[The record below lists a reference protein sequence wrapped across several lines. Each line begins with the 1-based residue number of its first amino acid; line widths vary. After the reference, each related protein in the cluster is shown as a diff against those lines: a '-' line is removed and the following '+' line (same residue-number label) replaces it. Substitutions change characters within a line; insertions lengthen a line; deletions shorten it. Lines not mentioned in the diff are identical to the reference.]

1 MLTRLKVVICALAM
15 ASTSHT
21 VLADNTKSKNLP
33 DIPPSVDSNFY
44 FNGEQPA
51 AKVELGRQLFFDK
64 ILSGNLNISCASC
77 HHSLTGTGDG
87 LALPVGEGGV
97 GLGVTRHTGFGSDAI
112 HERVPRNASPVFNLG
127 AKEFVFMFADGRV
140 TVDPGQP
147 SGFASPAGHDL
158 PLNLDNVLA
167 VQAMF
172 PVTSA
177 TEMAGQPGENPQAD
191 FAAAGDLPGLWL
203 YIADK
208 LRSVPEYVDMFEVA
222 FDDVQG
228 PQDITFAHA
237 ANAIAAFE
245 AVSLRFDNSP
255 FDRFLAGDKSALS
268 KEQRKGMKLFY
279 GKADCGG
286 CHSGT
291 YQTNQNFRAIAAP
304 QLGGGKGDGL
314 NGREDFGRFRVTQD
328 PADMFRFRTP
338 SLRNIALSAPYTH
351 SGAFDTLEAVT
362 RHYLDTVGG
371 LENYD
376 RSQARLPSRPDL
388 DAIDFEV
395 MDNPQLRA
403 NIAAANNVPP
413 NSLTDK
419 EVRQL
424 LAFMHSLTDP
434 AALDMRHLVPTRS
447 PSGLPVFD

>member
-1 MLTRLKVVICALAM
+1 MLRPLKVVIAAALM
-15 ASTSHT
+15 ASISPIA
-21 VLADNTKSKNLP
+21 LSDNKKDNH
-33 DIPPSVDSNFY
+33 IPPISPSTDADFY
-44 FNGEQPA
+44 FDGVQPA

-87 LALPVGEGGV
+87 LALPVGEGGA
-97 GLGVTRHTGFGSDAI
+97 GLGVTRDTGSGDDAI
-112 HERVPRNASPVFNLG
+112 HERVPRNAPPIFNLG

-140 TVDPGQP
+140 TVDPAQP
-147 SGFASPAGHDL
+147 SGFASPAGHNL

-177 TEMAGQPGENPQAD
+177 TEMAGQAGENPQAD
-191 FAAAGDLPGLWL
+191 FAAAGNLPGLWL
-203 YIADK
+203 HIADK
-208 LRSVPEYVDMFEVA
+208 LRSVPEYVDMFKAA
-222 FDDVQG
+222 FADINT
-228 PQDITFAHA
+228 PQDITYAHA

-245 AVSLRFDNSP
+245 AVKLRFDNSP
-255 FDRFLAGDKSALS
+255 FDQYLRGDKQALS
-268 KEQRKGMKLFY
+268 KQQRKGMKLFY
-279 GKADCGG
+279 GKANCGG

-291 YQTNQNFRAIAAP
+291 FQSQQDFHAIAAP
-304 QLGGGKGDGL
+304 QLGGGKGDGI
-314 NGREDFGRFRVTQD
+314 NGREDFGRFRETQN

-338 SLRNIALSAPYTH
+338 SLRNIALTAPYTH
-351 SGAFDTLEAVT
+351 SGAFDSLEAVT
-362 RHYLDTVGG
+362 RHYLDTVSS

-395 MDNPQLRA
+395 MDNPTLRA
-403 NIAAANNVPP
+403 AIAAANQAPP
-413 NSLTDK
+413 IQLTDN
-419 EVRQL
+419 EIEQL

-434 AALDMRHLVPTRS
+434 AALDMRHLVPARS